1 MDNDSLIGEARRRL
15 DDQNF
20 VTSGETWEDL
30 VAEIVEYLER
40 DGWCRVSG
48 MVLFYLSSVE
58 IDRSQEEL
66 KKRLATVGLED
77 SLFWKMLD
85 EWDAIEIR
93 VKEEGHGH
101 GDCGMSGG

>member
-1 MDNDSLIGEARRRL
+1 MSKLTGHEGEIAEVAQL
-15 DDQNF
+15 NF

-30 VAEIVEYLER
+30 VAEIVMYLER

-77 SLFWKMLD
+77 SLFWKRLTD
-85 EWDAIEIR
+85 WDAIEIR
-93 VKEEGHGH
+93 VKEEGHG
-101 GDCGMSGG
+101 D

>member
-1 MDNDSLIGEARRRL
+1 MDKIQKAHEGERL
-15 DDQNF
+15 RVLHNF

-48 MVLFYLSSVE
+48 MVLFYLSSVG

-93 VKEEGHGH
+93 VKEER
-101 GDCGMSGG
+101 DDI